1 VLDEFAEGSSGTRAP
16 LTRPPAPP
24 QHRSRHDGR
33 FHPVVVIL
41 GESSANLSLGLLQ
54 GCP

>member
-24 QHRSRHDGR
+24 ENRSRHGGG
-33 FHPVVVIL
+33 FHPAVVIL
-41 GESSANLSLGLLQ
+41 GG
-54 GCP
+54 